1 APFFAGS
8 GGAQFRRLWLDS
20 VYEHARFIHGYFS
33 RHSSANNHL
42 IGEAAGLY
50 IAGLTWPCWPT
61 VRDWRQVAQQI
72 LEREA
77 LLQSSTDGANLE
89 QTACYQQFVLDFLLL
104 ALLPGGGYYILGCD
118 FETAQEIRLV
128 ADAGPL
134 GYRTIAAHGH
144 ADALAF
150 TLSLGGLEFLIDPG
164 TYAYHGGGEWRAYFR
179 GTAAHNTLR
188 ID

>member
-1 APFFAGS
+1 K
-8 GGAQFRRLWLDS
+8 
-20 VYEHARFIHGYFS
+20 AR
-33 RHSSANNHL
+33 
-42 IGEAAGLY
+42 
-50 IAGLTWPCWPT
+50 
-61 VRDWRQVAQQI
+61 
-72 LEREA
+72 
-77 LLQSSTDGANLE
+77 
-89 QTACYQQFVLDFLLL
+89 VLDDKTRWLFGAGADTEFQRL
-104 ALLPGGGYYILGCD
+104 AATDVRLPIRQAFPDGGYYILGCD
-118 FETAQEIRLV
+118 FETENEIRMV

-188 ID
+188 IDGVDQSLPGGEFMWVKQARERCDTWESSDAADVFEGWRS